1 MTALRFS
8 LRNVSDNPV
17 LGVLRPRQGFP
28 IIVAGLFLTSIST
41 ACASEFALTDATT
54 AIGEITTQ
62 STTADQ
68 TLMDVA
74 RANDV
79 GYTELMA
86 VNPGVN
92 AWLPGN
98 GALIKVPG
106 FHLLPDAPRE
116 GIVLNVAA
124 RRLFYFPKENANGE
138 RRVETFPVAIGA
150 MNSATPEGI
159 TKIVR
164 GVRLPT
170 WYPPESIRRKDPS
183 LPGAVPPG
191 RDNPLGKFAFYLDW
205 PQYLIHGTNQ
215 PDGIGRAVSHGCIQL
230 YPEDIQRLSEI
241 VPIGTKVHIVNQE
254 FALAMHNGDLYLE
267 VHPSLHQS
275 EAIEVNTTHEPEPP
289 VDLQSKVKAFA
300 EAHDVRM
307 LDWAVVEKAG
317 KERDGI
323 PVVIGHGTA
332 SLTTIIASNDRT
344 KLYPADLYFL
354 P

>member
-1 MTALRFS
+1 MNA
-8 LRNVSDNPV
+8 NANDNPV
-17 LGVLRPRQGFP
+17 LGVTRPRQGFSAFTAVC
-28 IIVAGLFLTSIST
+28 VAALFAIHAQAAEFPFSDDTTVVGHIS
-41 ACASEFALTDATT
+41 S
-54 AIGEITTQ
+54 Q

-74 RANDV
+74 RANGV

-86 VNPGVN
+86 VNSDVN

-98 GALIKVPG
+98 GTLVTVPG
-106 FHLLPDAPRE
+106 MHVLPEAPHE

-124 RRLFYFPKENANGE
+124 RRMFYFPKADADGQ
-138 RRVETFPVAIGA
+138 RRVETFPVAIGT
-150 MNSATPEGI
+150 MNSATPEGVA
-159 TKIVR
+159 KIVR
-164 GVRLPT
+164 SQHLPT
-170 WYPPESIRRKDPS
+170 WYPPPSIRAKDKS

-254 FALAMHNGDLYLE
+254 LALAVHNGDVYLE
-267 VHPSLHQS
+267 VHPSLLQS
-275 EAIEVNTTHEPEPP
+275 EAIEINAAYDPEPP
-289 VDLQSKVKAFA
+289 ADLKAKVEAFA
-300 EAHDVRM
+300 KAHDVQDV
-307 LDWAVVEKAG
+307 DWATVEKAG
-317 KERDGI
+317 KERNGV
-323 PVVIGHGTA
+323 PVVIGHGA
-332 SLTTIIASNDRT
+332 SSISTIIAENDRA